1 MVFIERMKFTALF
14 TLSALLSVAAVQTV
28 QGQVSVSVVL
38 DQDIY
43 LSGEAVIAT
52 VEITNLSG
60 QTIQLGESPNWLE
73 FSIESK
79 SSNPPYVNRLGEM
92 DMSGTFELGASMT
105 ARRSINILP
114 YFEILKSGLYEVV
127 ASVHLPYWD
136 GTYYISPK
144 ATFNVFN
151 GVEIL
156 GFDVGVPKLDKEGN
170 PVGGMPEVR
179 HYGVIQVAYLDKM
192 RLYVRIS
199 SQNRQV
205 YYKVV
210 QVCGMLSFS
219 DPRAMIDPQSN
230 LHILNQIH
238 AKRFIYFVCD
248 PNGTVLK
255 RHFYDY
261 YNGSRPRLAQNEDG
275 SIVVRGGMR
284 MQTSMDY
291 PPTPAVEQPPSI
303 VTLPGDSITNAVPDL
318 DKMTKEEKKR
328 YKEEQDRIKKEQKRL
343 EKEQKKLRK
352 AAEED

>member
-1 MVFIERMKFTALF
+1 MKFTALF

-156 GFDVGVPKLDKEGN
+156 TDRYSG
-170 PVGGMPEVR
+170 
-179 HYGVIQVAYLDKM
+179 
-192 RLYVRIS
+192 
-199 SQNRQV
+199 
-205 YYKVV
+205 
-210 QVCGMLSFS
+210 LSCY
-219 DPRAMIDPQSN
+219 IPQSRWQTMN
-230 LHILNQIH
+230 NYYSTLDWAQ
-238 AKRFIYFVCD
+238 
-248 PNGTVLK
+248 TV
-255 RHFYDY
+255 YGY
-261 YNGSRPRLAQNEDG
+261 
-275 SIVVRGGMR
+275 
-284 MQTSMDY
+284 
-291 PPTPAVEQPPSI
+291 
-303 VTLPGDSITNAVPDL
+303 
-318 DKMTKEEKKR
+318 
-328 YKEEQDRIKKEQKRL
+328 
-343 EKEQKKLRK
+343 
-352 AAEED
+352 